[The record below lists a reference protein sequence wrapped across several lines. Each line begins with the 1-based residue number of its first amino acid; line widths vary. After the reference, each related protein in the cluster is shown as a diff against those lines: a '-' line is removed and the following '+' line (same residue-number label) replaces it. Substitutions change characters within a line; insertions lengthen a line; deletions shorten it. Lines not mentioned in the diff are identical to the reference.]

1 LVAFHPTAP
10 TPGYSAQDTISRKAP
25 SNKGLKERDVAGNNA
40 RLMRRSALIAVLLG
54 LLLVAPAHA
63 QPSSGQNGYYP
74 YPSYPSYALL
84 QALTAVQ
91 NLGAGE
97 VGQVQAWVR
106 QGGFQPPNPVFT
118 NVDQVEAQIAAMSP
132 PDRNAIATWLNG
144 GGRGALYARNVT
156 DAQIGPC
163 KFPIDPP
170 SCSSG
175 SPSGPTPSP
184 DWRNIPFAL
193 APGANDASGI
203 AIDGGFS
210 VVKND
215 GTGEVHCLTF
225 RNTAQRTAVNVTFV
239 YQIYGTSDNLLNNG
253 VNMRSGTFSSGIT
266 IAGPA
271 AFSDYQTLRGG
282 VGNKDALQ
290 NCWSQTSGLASI
302 AFLQANYMTIQVNAV
317 KYDDGTSWPAAHQ

>member
-1 LVAFHPTAP
+1 
-10 TPGYSAQDTISRKAP
+10 
-25 SNKGLKERDVAGNNA
+25 
-40 RLMRRSALIAVLLG
+40 MRRSALVAAVLG
-54 LLLVAPAHA
+54 LLFVASFQA
-63 QPSSGQNGYYP
+63 QPSSAQNGYYP

-84 QALTAVQ
+84 QALTAAQGLSV
-91 NLGAGE
+91 GDAG
-97 VGQVQAWVR
+97 QLQAWVR
-106 QGGFQPPNPVFT
+106 QGSFQPPNPVFT
-118 NVDQVEAQIAAMSP
+118 SLDQVEAQIAALSP

-144 GGRGALYARNVT
+144 GGRGALFARNVT

-175 SPSGPTPSP
+175 SPSAPTPNP

-203 AIDGGFS
+203 AIDGGFA

-225 RNTAQRTAVNVTFV
+225 RNTSAKTAVIVTFG
-239 YQIYGTSDNLLNNG
+239 YQIFGTSDNLLNNG
-253 VNMRSGTFSSGIT
+253 VNQRSGTFSTGIT

-271 AFSDYQTLRGG
+271 KYSDYTSLRGG

-290 NCWSQTSGLASI
+290 NCWSQTSGLANI
-302 AFLQANYMTIQVNAV
+302 GFLQANYMTIQVNAV
-317 KYDDGTSWPAAHQ
+317 KYDDGTSWPAPR